1 MKYSLLT
8 LKMMRGRRRFG
19 DKEEIKLTLISWNEE
34 KRECGILLN
43 SVTGDIDT
51 IWIK

>member
-1 MKYSLLT
+1 MTYSLLT

-19 DKEEIKLTLISWNEE
+19 DKEEIKLTLNFWNEE
-34 KRECGILLN
+34 KREIGILLT

-51 IWIK
+51 IWIE

>member
-1 MKYSLLT
+1 
-8 LKMMRGRRRFG
+8 MMRGRRRFG
-19 DKEEIKLTLISWNEE
+19 DKEEIKLTLNSWTEE

-51 IWIK
+51 ISIK

>member
-1 MKYSLLT
+1 
-8 LKMMRGRRRFG
+8 MMRGRRRFG
-19 DKEEIKLTLISWNEE
+19 DKEEIRLTLNSWIEE